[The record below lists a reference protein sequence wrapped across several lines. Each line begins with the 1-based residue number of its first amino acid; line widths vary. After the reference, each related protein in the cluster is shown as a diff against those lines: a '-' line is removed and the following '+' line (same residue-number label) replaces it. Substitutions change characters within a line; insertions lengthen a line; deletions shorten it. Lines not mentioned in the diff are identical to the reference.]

1 MLSACHE
8 RIFQHCSSHP
18 CSTKVIDVNNTESLQ
33 GLIDQAVAKRKTSV
47 RQLGF
52 LAQDAGFKVVGTT
65 LSHIRAGRYKS
76 VPSEDTIRAIAYL
89 AGVDESVA
97 FAAAGQQVPG
107 PPLADELPPGADL
120 LSPKSRKAVV
130 DMVRVLV
137 DLEAGNNAE
146 RTEAE
151 QDTPRQLKPVAPT
164 SDTSPRQKTTPDG
177 GVIELHGDEARS
189 IPVPPRE
196 KLAAHPKVKTRRD
209 ELNDQSGVQEEN
221 QDFNDF

>member
-1 MLSACHE
+1 M
-8 RIFQHCSSHP
+8 
-18 CSTKVIDVNNTESLQ
+18 NNTDSLQ
-33 GLIDQAVAKRKTSV
+33 GLIDQAVAKRQTSV

-52 LAQDAGFKVVGTT
+52 LAKDAGFKVVGTT

-76 VPSEDTIRAIAYL
+76 TPTDDTIRAIAYL
-89 AGVDESVA
+89 AGVDDSVA
-97 FAAAGQQVPG
+97 FAAAGQPVPG

-146 RTEAE
+146 RTESE
-151 QDTPRQLKPVAPT
+151 QETPRQLKPVAST
-164 SDTSPRQKTTPDG
+164 RNARAGQKTPADS
-177 GVIELHGDEARS
+177 GVIELHGEEARN

-196 KLAAHPKVKTRRD
+196 QLAAHPKVKTRREQLD
-209 ELNDQSGVQEEN
+209 EETGERSEPHASDSNEGL
-221 QDFNDF
+221 